1 MNGKKPYR
9 VVYVKT
15 TVITRDIK
23 ADNKQDA
30 EFVAKLKAPA
40 GYEPGHIYENL
51 KLNFNIT

>member
-1 MNGKKPYR
+1 MNGKNPYK

-15 TVITRDIK
+15 TIITGDIK

-51 KLNFNIT
+51 N

>member
-1 MNGKKPYR
+1 MNGKKPYK

-15 TVITRDIK
+15 TVIIKDIK
-23 ADNKQDA
+23 ADNRQDA
-30 EFVAKLKAPA
+30 ESIAKLKAPA